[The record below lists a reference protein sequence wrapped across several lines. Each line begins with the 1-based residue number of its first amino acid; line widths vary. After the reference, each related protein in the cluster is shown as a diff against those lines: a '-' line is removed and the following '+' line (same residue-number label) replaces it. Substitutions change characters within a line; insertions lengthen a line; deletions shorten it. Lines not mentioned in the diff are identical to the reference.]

1 MTEKTTTIKQFALR
15 EIAVDGVEEE
25 SRKLRFSFMT
35 EAPCDNWYVPEVCL
49 CGKKNVDLKRFENG
63 VMPMLFN
70 HNRNIVIGRIDKIEF
85 KDNKVVAEATIDD
98 DEESEKYFKKILS
111 GSLKGISVGYM
122 RMNTVRVLKGTSY
135 KGLTFDEDMD
145 VTDLWQPYEISL
157 VSCPADP
164 ECGVGRGLTNTDLKI
179 KVLQKEEPKM
189 AEPNSAPAN
198 APEPTQNNEEAIR
211 LAAEN
216 AAKAERERVNEIT
229 RVCRGMKVEESMLDD
244 FISKG
249 TSVEEVRK
257 QILEKAMSEPKN
269 QPSTF
274 NVTGDEKEKFT
285 ERAVDGLRLHY
296 GMISEG
302 EAKSNEYANASIRAI
317 AEDALIMFG
326 GVSERSLRHM
336 NSSDVFEKVF
346 AQRSMGSEQFIS
358 VVENFGNK
366 VMLKGYNEQPAI
378 FQNFVSKGSNPDFKA
393 TNKYWI
399 GVDGMPELMAPESD
413 EFKYGEMSDGKIS
426 TKIQTYGK
434 AIQFTREIFI
444 NDDMGTVSKAIQK
457 QAGGFRRLQEKLFFE
472 MLTKTVP
479 FNAKKRNL
487 VETNKNISAKA
498 YSEMRN
504 LMHHQKDREDKT
516 YIGVFPAFLL
526 CSDDYSYDH
535 YQVLHSTTEVGQDNP
550 GVNNPMLNTMQLFTS
565 PWLEGKAYFA
575 IAKPSEM
582 EGIEFT
588 TLNGN
593 DRPYSRTVT
602 PTSHLGVDYQY
613 WMDFGFNLI
622 DYRAF
627 VKNDATEE

>member
-1 MTEKTTTIKQFALR
+1 MEKKTTTIKQFAMR

-35 EAPCDNWYVPEVCL
+35 EAPCNNWYVPEVCL
-49 CGKKNVDLKRFENG
+49 CAKKNVDLTRFENG

-70 HNRNIVIGRIDKIEF
+70 HNRDVVIGRIDKIEF
-85 KDNKVVAEATIDD
+85 KDGKVVAEATIDA
-98 DEESEKYFKKILS
+98 DEEADKYFKKILS

-122 RMNTVRVLKGTSY
+122 RLNTVRVLKGTSY

-145 VTDLWQPYEISL
+145 VTDKWQPYEISL

-164 ECGVGRGLTNTDLKI
+164 ECAVGRGLTDKNITI
-179 KVLQKEEPKM
+179 SVFEKEKTKM
-189 AEPNSAPAN
+189 AENQNVPTPAPV
-198 APEPTQNNEEAIR
+198 NEEAVR
-211 LAAEN
+211 EA
-216 AAKAERERVNEIT
+216 AAKAERERVGEIT
-229 RVCRGMKVEESMLDD
+229 RLCRGMDIGNDVLDD

-249 TSVEEVRK
+249 ISIEEVRK
-257 QILEKAMSEPKN
+257 QILEKAMNAQKN
-269 QPSTF
+269 QPSSI
-274 NVTGDEKEKFT
+274 NVVSDEKDKFAEK
-285 ERAVDGLRLHY
+285 AVDGLRLRFHL
-296 GMISEG
+296 IDEK
-302 EAKSNEYANASIRAI
+302 EAASREYANASLRSI
-317 AEDALIMFG
+317 AEDALSIFG

-336 NSSDVFEKVF
+336 STDEVFQQMFKER
-346 AQRSMGSEQFIS
+346 AMGTSQFIS

-366 VMLKGYNEQPAI
+366 VMLKGYNEQPTI

-413 EFKYGEMSDGKIS
+413 EFKYGEMQDGKIS

-434 AIQFTREIFI
+434 AISFTREIFI
-444 NDDMGTVSKAIQK
+444 NDDMGTVTKAIQK

-472 MLTKTVP
+472 MLTGTVP
-479 FNAKKRNL
+479 FAANKGNL
-487 VETNKNISAKA
+487 VKTNKDISAKA
-498 YSEMRN
+498 YSEMRT
-504 LMHHQKDREDKT
+504 LMHRQKDREDKT

-526 CSDDYSYDH
+526 ASDEHSYEH
-535 YQVLHSTTEVGQDNP
+535 YQVLHSTTEAGQANP
-550 GVNNPMLNTMQLFTS
+550 GVVNPMLNSMTLFTS
-565 PWLEGKAYFA
+565 PWLEGDAYYA
-575 IAKPSEM
+575 IARPSEM

-588 TLNGN
+588 TLNGH

-622 DYRAF
+622 DHRAF
-627 VKNDATEE
+627 VKNEGK